1 MKDRTRKLIF
11 FSAVL
16 TFLITT
22 PIIIFYARG
31 YRINWNKLKI
41 IKTGAIHANSTS
53 KGANIYING
62 EYQGTTPFLVKEL
75 VPGDYAI
82 KIQTDNTYPWTK
94 TLTVSAS
101 QVVTTGDTLLIPQK
115 ITTTN
120 IIPTENIANYW
131 PTEDWKK
138 IAFVDTA
145 SQLWLYTKSTQQ
157 LKQIKATTTPA
168 TTILWSV
175 ANNKLLL
182 ESNGIYVY
190 DIKGDNFT
198 KIVIPKDKLATT
210 TISHLKWSQED
221 ENKIFFMND
230 NTLYEFDYISS
241 ELKSPLDQKILVYEI
256 INNQI
261 YYLLESNRIFYR
273 INTQGENK
281 TQISLKYVDIDADAK
296 LHIDNNQ
303 AAITDK
309 GKVFLFDNKERLFS
323 QIDSNTKNIEISG
336 AGDKIL
342 LQKEQELF
350 VYHIN
355 EEKDNKEFITRYGQT
370 IDDCLWLTTD
380 NHIIF
385 SLGNQLKIT
394 ETDTR
399 NHLNIFDLV
408 TFNTEAPVKLD
419 TKTSELYFITE
430 KGLEKYKIL
439 E

>member
-1 MKDRTRKLIF
+1 MKDHTRKLIF

-31 YRINWNKLKI
+31 YRINWDKLKI
-41 IKTGAIHANSTS
+41 IKTGAIHANSAI
-53 KGANIYING
+53 KGAEVYINDI
-62 EYQGTTPFLVKEL
+62 YQGATPLLIKAL

-82 KIQTDNTYPWTK
+82 KIQTDSAYPWTK
-94 TLTVSAS
+94 TLTVEPS
-101 QVVTTGDTLLIPQK
+101 QVVATGDTLLIPK
-115 ITTTN
+115 EIAVTN
-120 IIPTENIANYW
+120 IVVAENIVNYW

-145 SQLWLYTKSTQQ
+145 NQLWLYTKATQQ
-157 LKQIKATTTPA
+157 SKQISATTTPDTA
-168 TTILWSV
+168 ISWSV
-175 ANNKLLL
+175 DNNKLLL
-182 ESNGIYVY
+182 ESNDIYVY

-241 ELKSPLDQKILVYEI
+241 ALKSPLDQKILVYEI

-303 AAITDK
+303 VVISDK
-309 GKVFLFDNKERLFS
+309 GKVFLFDSKERLFS
-323 QIDSNTKNIEISG
+323 QIDSDTKNIEISG

-342 LQKEQELF
+342 LQKEHELF

-355 EEKDNKEFITRYGQT
+355 EEKDKKEFITRYGQS

-385 SLGNQLKIT
+385 SLDNQLKIT

-408 TFNTEAPVKLD
+408 AFNTKSPVKLD
-419 TKTSELYFITE
+419 AETNELYFATE